1 MMIGSNFDEIVSQV
15 DRLSMQDK
23 LRLMER
29 LTATIRHDIEVGEKI
44 ADFSDWHKSLQATYG
59 ILADDPIQRWPQGD
73 YEERDAIE

>member
-1 MMIGSNFDEIVSQV
+1 MITASFDEIASQV

-29 LTATIRHDIEVGEKI
+29 LTVTIRHEIEAGGS
-44 ADFSDWHKSLQATYG
+44 AAAPSDWNKSLQSTYG

>member
-1 MMIGSNFDEIVSQV
+1 MIGASFDEIASQV

-29 LTATIRHDIEVGEKI
+29 LTATIKHDIEVGENTVTS
-44 ADFSDWHKSLQATYG
+44 SDWHQSLQAAYG